1 MGLGGLEL
9 SHPLFTP
16 TVQSLVCMYKNLFT
30 PAQQWGQT
38 GRKCIST
45 LFFLAGYAFSPWVAA
60 QFNLN
65 GSLPGSTKSVGTA
78 VQTEQVRA
86 ELVAHAP
93 DGVGPGKQ
101 VWLGL
106 KLQHQPEWH
115 TYWKN
120 AGDSGLPT
128 QLQWTLPAGVQA
140 GSIEWPTPQKIA
152 IARLANF
159 GYEGTVLLPVPLSIT
174 PDFKPPLLGSE
185 LEVKLFASWLV
196 CHKECIPQE
205 GQFVLRIPIKGSTA
219 IHGGDFDAARA
230 ASPVPLSG
238 PARVQINANALTL
251 TVSGLPNAWWGKA
264 VNAFPETA
272 EVIETAAAPSSA
284 DAITTG
290 TAQRAGTQAWADGVW
305 SASLPLSIH
314 RSASPKE
321 MPVVLAQGKQSFVV
335 QVVVGST
342 WPAVAPQA
350 TVPAALQLALD
361 ANAAANASPNST
373 GSGTWFNGAGKGG
386 NLGALWWALAAA
398 LLGGLLLNLMP
409 CVFPVLA
416 IKVLGFANGGAH
428 GHTTHRT
435 QGLAYTAGVMLS
447 FVALGALM
455 LGLRA
460 GGEQLGW
467 GFQLQSPTVIA
478 ALALLFT
485 LLGLN
490 MVGLFEVVSLVPSR
504 WASVQLRHP
513 ALDAFLSGVLAVA
526 VASPCTAPFMGASLG
541 YAITLPSAQALGIF
555 AALGLGLAL
564 PYLVVSWV
572 PGAGAW
578 LPRPGV
584 WMVHLRHF
592 MAFLMWAT
600 VVWLV
605 WVLGHLSGIDGA
617 ASLLT
622 LLLSVALVVWSLGLE
637 QRSRLVFATLSFAAC
652 AALVWA
658 IGKNVLQVEPAPA
671 TAFSSTLSPTTAQG
685 TGSGGSPSWQAWV
698 PGRVEAELAT
708 GKPVFVDFTAA
719 WCITCQ
725 YNKKT
730 TLNDPEV
737 LADFHAKQVT
747 LLRAD
752 WTRRDPA
759 ITLALGQLGRNGVP
773 VYVLYKAGRAPVV
786 LSEILSV
793 GDVRNALAAL

>member
-1 MGLGGLEL
+1 M
-9 SHPLFTP
+9 T
-16 TVQSLVCMYKNLFT
+16 CMYKTL
-30 PAQQWGQT
+30 
-38 GRKCIST
+38 ST
-45 LFFLAGYAFSPWVAA
+45 LFFVASCAFSPWAAA

-65 GSLPGSTKSVGTA
+65 GPLPGGTKTVGSV

-93 DGVGPGKQ
+93 DGVGPGKPL
-101 VWLGL
+101 WLGL

-128 QLQWTLPAGVQA
+128 QLQWTLPGGAQA
-140 GSIEWPTPQKIA
+140 GNIDWPTPSKIA
-152 IARLANF
+152 IGRLANF

-174 PDFKPPLLGSE
+174 PDFKPSLLGSE

-196 CHKECIPQE
+196 CRKECIPQE

-219 IHGGDFDAARA
+219 INGADFEAARA
-230 ASPVPLSG
+230 ASPVPLAG
-238 PARVQINANALTL
+238 PARAQVDANALTL
-251 TVSGLPNAWWGKA
+251 TVSGLPSAWRGKA
-264 VNAFPETA
+264 VKAFPETA
-272 EVIETAAAPSSA
+272 EVIETAAAPSGA
-284 DAITTG
+284 DATTTG
-290 TAQRAGTQAWADGVW
+290 TAQRSGTQAWADGVW
-305 SASLPLSIH
+305 SASLPLYAY
-314 RSASPKE
+314 RSTSPQV
-321 MPVVLAQGKQSFVV
+321 MPVVLAQGQQSFVV
-335 QVVVGST
+335 QAVVAGT

-350 TVPAALQLALD
+350 TVPAALQQALD
-361 ANAAANASPNST
+361 ANAAANASPNAT
-373 GSGTWFNGAGKGG
+373 GSAALLNGG
-386 NLGALWWALAAA
+386 LWWALAAA
-398 LLGGLLLNLMP
+398 LLGGLILNLMP

-416 IKVLGFANGGAH
+416 IKVLGFANGGVH
-428 GHTTHRT
+428 GHTAHRA
-435 QGLAYTAGVMLS
+435 QGLAYTAGVVLS

-467 GFQLQSPTVIA
+467 GFQLQSPAVIA

-490 MVGLFEVVSLVPSR
+490 MAGLFEVVSLVPNR

-526 VASPCTAPFMGASLG
+526 VASPCTAPSMGASLG
-541 YAITLPSAQALGIF
+541 YAITLPDAQALAIF

-564 PYLVVSWV
+564 PYLLASWV
-572 PGAGAW
+572 PGVGAW

-605 WVLGHLSGIDGA
+605 WVLGHLSGVDGA
-617 ASLLT
+617 ASLLA

-637 QRSRLVFATLSFAAC
+637 QRSRWVFAAISIAVC
-652 AALVWA
+652 AMLVWA
-658 IGKNVLQVEPAPA
+658 IGKNVLQMEPTPA
-671 TAFSSTLSPTTAQG
+671 STISTNFSTTASSNITQG
-685 TGSGGSPSWQAWV
+685 TGTSTGTDGTPQWQAWA

-708 GKPVFVDFTAA
+708 GKAVFVDFTAA

-730 TLNDPEV
+730 TLSSPDV
-737 LADFHAKQVT
+737 LADFQAKQVT

-759 ITLALGQLGRNGVP
+759 ITQALQALGRSGVP
-773 VYVLYKAGRAPVV
+773 VYVLYKTGRAPVV
-786 LSEILSV
+786 MSEILSV
-793 GDVRNALAAL
+793 DDVRGVLSSL

>member
-1 MGLGGLEL
+1 M
-9 SHPLFTP
+9 T
-16 TVQSLVCMYKNLFT
+16 CIYKNLFT
-30 PAQQWGQT
+30 PAQQWSRVGC
-38 GRKCIST
+38 KCISI
-45 LFFLAGYAFSPWVAA
+45 LFFAAGYAFSPWTTA
-60 QFNLN
+60 QFNPS
-65 GSLPGSTKSVGTA
+65 GSLPGSTKSVDA
-78 VQTEQVRA
+78 VVQTAQVRA

-93 DGVGPGKQ
+93 NGVGLGKQ

-128 QLQWTLPAGVQA
+128 QLQWTLPAGAQA

-152 IARLANF
+152 VGRLANF

-196 CHKECIPQE
+196 CRKECIPQE
-205 GQFVLRIPIKGSTA
+205 GQFVLRIPIKSSTA
-219 IHGGDFDAARA
+219 IHGGNFDVARA
-230 ASPVPLSG
+230 TSPVPLSG

-290 TAQRAGTQAWADGVW
+290 SAQRAGTQAWADGVW

-335 QVVVGST
+335 QAVVGGT
-342 WPAVAPQA
+342 WPPVAPQA

-361 ANAAANASPNST
+361 ANAAANVSPNPT
-373 GSGTWFNGAGKGG
+373 GHAALFNGAVEGG
-386 NLGALWWALAAA
+386 DLGSLWWTLAAA
-398 LLGGLLLNLMP
+398 LLGGLILNLMP

-416 IKVLGFANGGAH
+416 IKVLGFANGGTH

-447 FVALGALM
+447 FMALGALM

-478 ALALLFT
+478 VLALLFT

-490 MVGLFEVVSLVPSR
+490 MAGLFEVVSLVPSR
-504 WASVQLRHP
+504 WANVQLRHP

-578 LPRPGV
+578 LPQPGV
-584 WMVHLRHF
+584 WMVHLRNF
-592 MAFLMWAT
+592 MAFLMWAM

-617 ASLLT
+617 ASLLA

-637 QRSRLVFATLSFAAC
+637 QRSRLVFATISFAAC

-658 IGKNVLQVEPAPA
+658 IGKNVLQIE
-671 TAFSSTLSPTTAQG
+671 STPTTIFSPTTAQG
-685 TGSGGSPSWQAWV
+685 TSTGGSPSWQAWA

-730 TLNDPEV
+730 TLGDPEV
-737 LADFHAKQVT
+737 LADFHTKQVT

-773 VYVLYKAGRAPVV
+773 VYVLYKTGRAPVV